1 MTVDPANAARV
12 LAAKVTTWADNEL
25 GYRRHRG
32 LLDLDA
38 ANSVVAAAL
47 EPLAAEP
54 MQSILCFLMER
65 VIAEDKV
72 RHIRQ
77 QLVLLL
83 THKAGP
89 LEALGPSLLVEKH
102 RHYTKLTDRIAT
114 LDSTMRTRLAQYSQ
128 LVDRIRKAD
137 INHYLNTVMSVTA
150 VEMKLA
156 QTRAAANEHA
166 RRHRF
171 KRCREQAIR
180 QQINQHRQSTG
191 RWEQQNPAKTPLH
204 TIAECPSHS
213 HTEALYRTL
222 ESKREALLRK
232 QDSQGDAHHITALQ
246 IAQEILDTVSNREA
260 LHHLIAQAQ
269 AVASNLHTTAPAPRR
284 PGNLILADAIT
295 KLAQLLHQLH
305 QFHVQQHIT
314 NVKQASALLRVEQQV
329 QTAQLQLNAT
339 LGSLL
344 SNEAQ
349 RAAIQQELT
358 HQAMVQAYHT
368 RLELTDQIASQ
379 LNNTEAKTNVVD
391 ALTQQWSDY
400 AIISRKAKAS
410 AILLRLKVKQ
420 LQVLLE
426 DYLPRHAQSLAHQS
440 ITQQQ
445 AIAAKAAHQTQEL
458 LIVAGQWPKAVEQ
471 ELIAFNQA
479 HLLATTWLP
488 SPVAG
493 NRTLVLRSDYLVL
506 ERARQDQIYRQV
518 TDVLQLPAELSPQA
532 SVYQLIQQS
541 CRYFE
546 RAYCTRVS
554 QALMASGQLKMK
566 TLVGN
571 HRPLEGTE
579 QPPGQEGASDDA
591 LRDAFAAILHSLQ
604 VKADKLAHVRDTN
617 LVPQLEQGLH
627 VALVGTNE
635 HQRAAAFKDGR

>member
-1 MTVDPANAARV
+1 MTIDPENAARM
-12 LAAKVTTWADNEL
+12 LAAKVTAWADNEL

-102 RHYTKLTDRIAT
+102 RHYIKLTDRIAT
-114 LDSTMRTRLAQYSQ
+114 LDSTIRTRLAQHSQ
-128 LVDRIRKAD
+128 LVDRIRKA
-137 INHYLNTVMSVTA
+137 
-150 VEMKLA
+150 EMKLA
-156 QTRAAANEHA
+156 QTQAAANEHS

-180 QQINQHRQSTG
+180 QQINQYRQSTG
-191 RWEQQNPAKTPLH
+191 RWEQQNPAKTLLH
-204 TIAECPSHS
+204 TLAECPIHS

-232 QDSQGDAHHITALQ
+232 QDSQGDAHHITAQQ
-246 IAQEILDTVSNREA
+246 ITQEILDTVSNREA
-260 LHHLIAQAQ
+260 LHHLITQAQ
-269 AVASNLHTTAPAPRR
+269 AVASNLHTAAPAPRH
-284 PGNLILADAIT
+284 PGSLVLADSIT

-314 NVKQASALLRVEQQV
+314 NVKQASTLSRVEQQI
-329 QTAQLQLNAT
+329 QTAQRQLNAT
-339 LGSLL
+339 LDSLL
-344 SNEAQ
+344 SDEAQ

-368 RLELTDQIASQ
+368 RLELTDQTASQ
-379 LNNTEAKTNVVD
+379 PNNTEAKTNVVD

-440 ITQQQ
+440 IIQQQ
-445 AIAAKAAHQTQEL
+445 AIAVKAAHLTQEL
-458 LIVAGQWPKAVEQ
+458 QTVAGQWPKAVEQ
-471 ELIAFNQA
+471 ELMAFNQA

-493 NRTLVLRSDYLVL
+493 NRTLVLRSDYLAL

-518 TDVLQLPAELSPQA
+518 ADVLQLPAELSPQA

-566 TLVGN
+566 TLAGN

-604 VKADKLAHVRDTN
+604 VKADKWAHVRDTN
-617 LVPQLEQGLH
+617 LVPQLERGLH
-627 VALVGTNE
+627 VASVSTNE